1 MSSVKYSKKLKAV
14 VEVVAVVAF
23 ALLLKELLDP
33 FFWRYSALV
42 SLISTVVLL
51 TIFMHL
57 RGQSWSSMGLRPVP
71 GAKAKLLVVPQAILA
86 FVAVFTI
93 LTIVEYGVEAIGLQL
108 ISEVHEGEAERW
120 GDIAGNLRAYLRMLA
135 ISWIIGAFAE
145 EMFFRG
151 FLITRLQTVFD
162 GVKLA
167 SGFAVLLPALLFG
180 YVHVYYQGL
189 YGFLNAGVIGLIFG
203 TLFLLYKRN
212 LWPLVL
218 THGFIN
224 SLGFTAQYMRWD
236 I

>member
-57 RGQSWSSMGLRPVP
+57 RGQSWSSMGLRPLP
-71 GAKAKLLVVPQAILA
+71 GAKAKLLVVPQAISA
-86 FVAVFTI
+86 FVAVFAI
-93 LTIVEYGVEAIGLQL
+93 LTILEYGIEAVGLQL
-108 ISEVHEGEAERW
+108 TLVAHEGEAERW
-120 GDIAGNLRAYLRMLA
+120 GDIAGNLRAYLLMLG
-135 ISWIIGAFAE
+135 ISWIIGGFAE

-162 GVKLA
+162 GVNLA

-218 THGFIN
+218 AHGFIN
-224 SLGFTAQYMRWD
+224 SLGFTAQYMGWD